1 MYSIW
6 LENLQL
12 TNYNEYIGAPI
23 GDEAQMISV
32 FFIGCLHKPT
42 ALPTPTWYQERAY
55 TSDGQLCAS
64 GHHEYVGNLTLS
76 KSSSAQRARRKL
88 ASAMAEQMMPY
99 REQLDASLD
108 IEIQQILWNPSAP
121 EESVFEIPYTSDIRT
136 VELLPSPQ
144 NPQVLWSE
152 VCFTGTITD
161 LVDEVN
167 RQVLL
172 QQSNFSE
179 DDINMKITP
188 TTNAPSIEEQLHALK
203 QTFYKTNNAI

>member
-1 MYSIW
+1 
-6 LENLQL
+6 
-12 TNYNEYIGAPI
+12 
-23 GDEAQMISV
+23 MISI

-42 ALPTPTWYQERAY
+42 TLPTPTWHQERAY
-55 TSDGQLCAS
+55 TSNGKLCAS

-88 ASAMAEQMMPY
+88 TVAMAEQMMPY
-99 REQLDASLD
+99 REDVESTLNVTVP
-108 IEIQQILWNPSAP
+108 QIVWNPSAP
-121 EESVFEIPYTSDIRT
+121 EESVFEIPYTSEVRT

-152 VCFTGTITD
+152 VCFTGTIPD

-188 TTNAPSIEEQLHALK
+188 TTSTPSIEEHLNELK
-203 QTFYKTNNAI
+203 QTFLSRE